1 MKQTTIKISVTQDGL
16 LPEEVTLL
24 GKIYIPLIQKQILR
38 STGFEKIDDSTYAGV
53 MPVKIIANAKV
64 QEIEFEIG
72 AIPDFRKKVVEFVNV
87 VSLQDFIEPQPEPE
101 PEPKKKSSKSKKDKV
116 EKKVGR
122 KVLATSPLKSKA
134 KKVSDKKLADKEAAA
149 KKIAAKKSPAKKIA
163 AKKSPAKKIAAKK
176 SPAKKIAAKK
186 IAAKKSPAKKIA
198 AKKSPA
204 KKIAAKKV
212 VGKKATKVKTKTKR
226 K

>member
-24 GKIYIPLIQKQILR
+24 GKIFIPAIQKQILK

-87 VSLQDFIEPQPEPE
+87 VSLQDFIEPEPE
-101 PEPKKKSSKSKKDKV
+101 PVVETKKKSTKSKKEKDQKKESVKPKKKV
-116 EKKVGR
+116 VG
-122 KVLATSPLKSKA
+122 TSPLKSKA
-134 KKVSDKKLADKEAAA
+134 KKVSA
-149 KKIAAKKSPAKKIA
+149 KKALAKKST
-163 AKKSPAKKIAAKK
+163 AKKSTAKKAVAKK
-176 SPAKKIAAKK
+176 STAKKTIPKK
-186 IAAKKSPAKKIA
+186 VAQKKVASKKSSKKT
-198 AKKSPA
+198 S
-204 KKIAAKKV
+204 KV
-212 VGKKATKVKTKTKR
+212 SKVNKTKR